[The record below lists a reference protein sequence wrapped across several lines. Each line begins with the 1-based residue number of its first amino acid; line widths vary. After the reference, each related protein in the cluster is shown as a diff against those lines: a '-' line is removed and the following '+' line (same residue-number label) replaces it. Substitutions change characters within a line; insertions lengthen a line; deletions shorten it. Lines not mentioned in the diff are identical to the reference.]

1 MWVALLVAVVV
12 GLLAMLGMVALVEQA
27 RLPPIPATLVLR
39 GQGAAVVVG
48 IAGTATRPRTPIGFP
63 AVVAVALDCSG
74 KGRTAR
80 LAVVA
85 VLVDRLDKPLQ
96 TSTSVGTV
104 GRMVVA
110 LAVAA
115 TSLPRPKRV
124 AAVVL
129 AQSVFCGA
137 TLAAI
142 PVTPQTSNGR
152 PTSGGAL
159 PQPY

>member
-1 MWVALLVAVVV
+1 MWVALLVAVAV
-12 GLLAMLGMVALVEQA
+12 GLLAMLGTEALVEQA
-27 RLPPIPATLVLR
+27 RLPRILATLVLR
-39 GQGAAVVVG
+39 GQGAVAVVGV
-48 IAGTATRPRTPIGFP
+48 AGTATRPRTLIGSP
-63 AVVAVALDCSG
+63 AVVAVALDCSD

-85 VLVDRLDKPLQ
+85 VLVDRLGKRPQ
-96 TSTSVGTV
+96 TSTSVGTA

-110 LAVAA
+110 GVVAA
-115 TSLPRPKRV
+115 TSLPRQERV

-142 PVTPQTSNGR
+142 PATPQTSNGR

-159 PQPY
+159 S